1 MANSL
6 SSRRAMLILSV
17 LTLALAVVRGEAAG
31 ADGDHFERHIRPVLV
46 DRCFK
51 CHSSE
56 ANKGGLKADSRT
68 ALLHGGESGPAIV
81 PGKPQQSRLLQALR
95 YQDGLE
101 MPPDGRLSEAQIAA
115 FEKWIADGA
124 VWPGDDGMPD
134 PANEPS
140 NESGAQIGEAATP
153 LAPDAEPLRSSLQLW
168 LKADALSMDDGASV
182 AVWPDSGPRGH
193 DVSATKGIR
202 SGGTGLPGTF
212 VRQSQLMG
220 RPAVRFS
227 TETGLSSSPQHRPDI
242 HGDAAMSIVLV
253 MNLQPHEAGPPFDG
267 VIGIGD
273 PAFPGNPGRPL
284 AALIQINRGEDHAL
298 HFAGGWNHDASLGP
312 GSFRPWYN
320 RSLILTA
327 IKTPGPMRSTTR
339 LFLNGKAA
347 LPEGATELL
356 GVETRPDIQYR
367 SDIGVYLGRA
377 LGWSGSIQGDVGEV
391 LVYNRALSEL
401 ERSGLEA
408 GLAEK
413 YGLLLNAES
422 ALAAAPKF
430 SQQETNYW
438 AFQPVQNFEPPN
450 INDPWIR
457 TDIDR
462 FVLAKLNEHQLR
474 PAPPADKR
482 TLLRRVTFR
491 LTGLPPS
498 PDEMDAFLN
507 DATPE
512 AYQRAIDRLLSSHDY
527 GEHWARHWLD
537 VARYAESTA
546 NDANAVMRYAWRYRN
561 YVIDAFNTNMP
572 YDQFVKEQLA
582 GDLMPGQNAAEKTRR
597 TIATGFLMVGP
608 KALAET
614 DKEQSRLDIVD
625 DQIDVLG
632 RAILGMTLAC
642 ARCHDHKF
650 DAIRTTDYYALAGIF
665 RSTEPFM
672 DEARNATMWWEYDVP
687 QADGAAP
694 VTVMAPKDSVPR
706 NLRVHLRGN
715 RFTLGKVVPRGA
727 MSVLQHVEP
736 SMRCSV
742 DPNQITS
749 GRLELADWIVSARN
763 PLTARVIVNR
773 VWQQHFGRGL
783 VATSDNF
790 GTRGELPTHPELL
803 DWLAFHFVRNG
814 WNLQWLHRQILLS
827 NTWQQSH
834 PPDGNEA
841 RWLSG
846 FSRRRL
852 TAEELRDAMLSV
864 SGQLDRLPGS
874 NESGEFL
881 YSRAEDISS
890 KIRPNRV
897 GADDSFYTDFR
908 KRSIY
913 LPIVRNMVP
922 DVLTLFDAAD
932 PNSVTSTRNAT
943 TVSLQSLFL
952 MNHPFVRQQSLSFAD
967 RLLTLAVSDEQR
979 IQEAHRLAVGR
990 SATTAELDDARQF
1003 LGEYQAEAVKGG
1015 LTQAEAHRNAWQSFC
1030 QTLLCSNEFIYLD

>member
-1 MANSL
+1 MANSP
-6 SSRRAMLILSV
+6 SSRCAILILSA
-17 LTLALAVVRGEAAG
+17 LTFLIVSGPVARCDDE
-31 ADGDHFERHIRPVLV
+31 HFERHIRPVLV
-46 DRCFK
+46 NRCFK
-51 CHSSE
+51 CH
-56 ANKGGLKADSRT
+56 ANEMSKGGLKADSRS
-68 ALLHGGESGPAIV
+68 ALLQGGDSGPAII
-81 PGKPQQSRLLQALR
+81 PGKPQQSRLLFALR

-101 MPPDGRLSEAQIAA
+101 MPPDGKLSETQIAE
-115 FEKWIADGA
+115 FEKWIAAGA
-124 VWPGDDGMPD
+124 VWPGDDGKPD
-134 PANEPS
+134 NPDKRHDDQQPDSDVAD
-140 NESGAQIGEAATP
+140 P
-153 LAPDAEPLRSSLQLW
+153 LAPDIDTLRPSLQLW
-168 LKADALSMDDGASV
+168 LKADALTLDDGSLV
-182 AVWPDSGPRGH
+182 NVWPDLGPRGH
-193 DVSATKGIR
+193 DLSATKGVR
-202 SGGTGLPGTF
+202 TGGTGMPGTF
-212 VRQSQLMG
+212 VRQSRLMG

-227 TETGLSSSPQHRPDI
+227 TETGLASSPQHRPEI
-242 HGDAAMSIVLV
+242 QGDASLSIMLV

-267 VIGIGD
+267 VIGIGN
-273 PAFPGNPGRPL
+273 PAFSGNPGRPL

-320 RSLILTA
+320 KAIILTA
-327 IKTPGPMRSTTR
+327 IKSVGPMRFTTR
-339 LFLNGKAA
+339 LFVNGNYL
-347 LPEGATELL
+347 LPPGASLL
-356 GVETRPDIQYR
+356 AGVDSIPDIQHR
-367 SDIGVYLGRA
+367 SDIGMYMGRA

-391 LVYNRALSEL
+391 LVYNKAITESEQ
-401 ERSGLEA
+401 RGLEA

-413 YGLLLNAES
+413 YGLMLDGNRS
-422 ALAAAPKF
+422 LAAAPKF
-430 SQQETNYW
+430 SSKEKQYW
-438 AFQPVQNFEPPN
+438 AFQPVRDVSPPEVAEGS
-450 INDPWIR
+450 WVK
-457 TDIDR
+457 TDVDR
-462 FVLAKLNEHQLR
+462 FTMATMSEHQLR
-474 PAPPADKR
+474 PAPLADKR
-482 TLLRRVTFR
+482 TLLRRVTFD

-498 PDEMDAFLN
+498 PEEMDAFLN
-507 DATPE
+507 DTTPE
-512 AYQRAIDRLLSSHDY
+512 AFERVVDRLLKSPHY

-546 NDANAVMRYAWRYRN
+546 NDANAVMRFAWRYRN
-561 YVIDAFNTNMP
+561 YVIDAFNSNMP

-582 GDLMPGQNAAEKTRR
+582 GDLMASSTIPEKTRR

-632 RAILGMTLAC
+632 RAMLGMTLSC

-650 DAIRTTDYYALAGIF
+650 DAIRSTDYYALAGIF

-687 QADGAAP
+687 QADGTAP

-715 RFTLGKVVPRGA
+715 RFTLGKIVPRGA
-727 MSVLQHVEP
+727 MSVLANVEP
-736 SMRCSV
+736 SIQCAV

-749 GRLELADWIVSARN
+749 GRLELAEWVASPGN

-790 GTRGELPTHPELL
+790 GTRGEPPTHPQLL
-803 DWLAFHFVRNG
+803 DWLTFHFVRKG

-834 PPDGNEA
+834 LRDA
-841 RWLSG
+841 IDTRWLSG
-846 FSRRRL
+846 FTRRRL

-864 SGQLDRLPGS
+864 SGQLDRTPGS
-874 NESGEFL
+874 SESGEFL
-881 YSRAEDISS
+881 YSQAEDINS

-897 GADDSFYTDFR
+897 GADDPFYTEFR

-967 RLLTLAVSDEQR
+967 RLLGMTVSDDVR
-979 IQEAHRLAVGR
+979 IHEAHRLALGR
-990 SATTAELDDARQF
+990 PATDVELNETNQFLRDYEVEAMNGGASKMDAR
-1003 LGEYQAEAVKGG
+1003 
-1015 LTQAEAHRNAWQSFC
+1015 RNAWQSFC
-1030 QTLLCSNEFIYLD
+1030 QALLCSNEFLYVE

>member
-1 MANSL
+1 M
-6 SSRRAMLILSV
+6 SR
-17 LTLALAVVRGEAAG
+17 ALAWIALLLVWPRAWAG
-31 ADGDHFERHIRPVLV
+31 PVEDHFENNVRPLLTSQ
-46 DRCFK
+46 CAK
-51 CHSSE
+51 CHDD
-56 ANKGGLKADSRT
+56 KKQQGGLRVDSRA
-68 ALLHGGESGPAIV
+68 ALLKGGESGPAIL
-81 PGKPQQSRLLQALR
+81 PGKPEDSLLIRAVRHSGELK
-95 YQDGLE
+95 
-101 MPPDGRLSEAQIAA
+101 MPSGKKLPAEQIAHL
-115 FEKWIADGA
+115 ERWVREGA
-124 VWPGDDGMPD
+124 VWPG
-134 PANEPS
+134 PS
-140 NESGAQIGEAATP
+140 KAPVIGDVMAFGKN
-153 LAPDAEPLRSSLQLW
+153 LWSL
-168 LKADALSMDDGASV
+168 KPV
-182 AVWPDSGPRGH
+182 RK
-193 DVSATKGIR
+193 VSAPETK
-202 SGGTGLPGTF
+202 
-212 VRQSQLMG
+212 
-220 RPAVRFS
+220 
-227 TETGLSSSPQHRPDI
+227 DK
-242 HGDAAMSIVLV
+242 
-253 MNLQPHEAGPPFDG
+253 
-267 VIGIGD
+267 
-273 PAFPGNPGRPL
+273 
-284 AALIQINRGEDHAL
+284 
-298 HFAGGWNHDASLGP
+298 GWA
-312 GSFRPWYN
+312 
-320 RSLILTA
+320 
-327 IKTPGPMRSTTR
+327 K
-339 LFLNGKAA
+339 
-347 LPEGATELL
+347 
-356 GVETRPDIQYR
+356 
-367 SDIGVYLGRA
+367 
-377 LGWSGSIQGDVGEV
+377 
-391 LVYNRALSEL
+391 
-401 ERSGLEA
+401 
-408 GLAEK
+408 
-413 YGLLLNAES
+413 
-422 ALAAAPKF
+422 
-430 SQQETNYW
+430 
-438 AFQPVQNFEPPN
+438 
-450 INDPWIR
+450 

-462 FVLAKLNEHQLR
+462 FILSQLEKNGLS
-474 PAPPADKR
+474 PVADADRR
-482 TLLRRVTFR
+482 TLLRRVTLD
-491 LTGLPPS
+491 LTGLPP
-498 PDEMDAFLN
+498 
-507 DATPE
+507 TPE
-512 AYQRAIDRLLSSHDY
+512 EIANFLSDNSPGAYAKVVDRLLASPRY
-527 GEHWARHWLD
+527 GERWGRHWLD

-582 GDLMPGQNAAEKTRR
+582 GDLMPSQNAAEKTRR

-632 RAILGMTLAC
+632 RAIMGMTLAC

-727 MSVLQHVEP
+727 MSVLEHAESSLQ
-736 SMRCSV
+736 CSV
-742 DPNQITS
+742 EPNQITS
-749 GRLELADWIVSARN
+749 GRLELAEWVVSARN

-773 VWQQHFGRGL
+773 LWQQHFGRGL
-783 VATSDNF
+783 VSTSDNF
-790 GTRGELPTHPELL
+790 GTRGEPPTHPELL

-864 SGQLDRLPGS
+864 SGQLDRVPGS

-881 YSRAEDISS
+881 YSRAEDINS

-897 GADDSFYTDFR
+897 GADDPFYTDFR

-967 RLLTLAVSDEQR
+967 RLLTLAASDDVR
-979 IQEAHRLAVGR
+979 IHEAHRLALGR
-990 SATTAELDDARQF
+990 SATNAELDDAGQF
-1003 LGEYQAEAVKGG
+1003 LRDYQAEAVKGG
-1015 LTQAEAHRNAWQSFC
+1015 STQAEAHRNAWQSFC
-1030 QTLLCSNEFIYLD
+1030 QALLCSNEFIYVD